1 MPFGKRQKKQIF
13 CIPDTYLLD
22 AVLFFIILT
31 LLQSANYDSKNGI
44 TIIAALTNKR

>member
-1 MPFGKRQKKQIF
+1 MQSYFLSF
-13 CIPDTYLLD
+13 
-22 AVLFFIILT
+22 LT